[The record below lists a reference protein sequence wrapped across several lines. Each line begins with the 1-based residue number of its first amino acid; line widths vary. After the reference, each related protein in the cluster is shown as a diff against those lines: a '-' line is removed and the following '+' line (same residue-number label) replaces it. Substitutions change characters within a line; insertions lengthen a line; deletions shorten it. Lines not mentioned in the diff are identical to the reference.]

1 MAGRRRREQ
10 DETPV
15 VRALREQERH
25 AAQVAAYGFFPAR
38 GPRRSATVTPAPLQ
52 YWQYDPPRPWLLL
65 TAALF
70 VASWL
75 ALFAW
80 TGGTSAVLGELPLA
94 LVLGAAVVVLS
105 TARLTVSDSGLS
117 FDIAGL
123 RRTSSL
129 HVVPRSLVREVRR
142 GTPPAGW
149 PKARSRGGWWPGR
162 TRVAV
167 RHLTAGGEKAF
178 TVRVRDPEAF
188 AGALG
193 VPLG

>member
-1 MAGRRRREQ
+1 MAGRRRER

-25 AAQVAAYGFFPAR
+25 ATQVAAYGFFPAR
-38 GPRRSATVTPAPLQ
+38 GPRRSATVTPAPLH

-70 VASWL
+70 VAAWL

-94 LVLGAAVVVLS
+94 LVLGGAVVVLS

-117 FDIAGL
+117 FDVAGL

-142 GTPPAGW
+142 GTPPEGW

-167 RHLTAGGEKAF
+167 RHLAGGEDKAF
-178 TVRVRDPEAF
+178 TVWVRDPAAF